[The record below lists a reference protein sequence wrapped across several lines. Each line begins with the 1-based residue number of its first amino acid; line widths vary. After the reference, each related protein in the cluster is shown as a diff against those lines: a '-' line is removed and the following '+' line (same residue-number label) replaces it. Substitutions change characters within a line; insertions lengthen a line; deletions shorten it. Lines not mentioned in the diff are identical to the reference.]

1 MKREFINYL
10 LDDGHSVVWM
20 EPVYANFSLFSM
32 SLNNSSYLEMSVLQL
47 PHGFYM
53 LVVFG
58 YKNLTKRLRYRIR
71 QFYSGER
78 AKKFKGTER

>member
-1 MKREFINYL
+1 
-10 LDDGHSVVWM
+10 
-20 EPVYANFSLFSM
+20 M

-58 YKNLTKRLRYRIR
+58 YKNLTKRLRYRNR